1 MKRFI
6 LKSFADLRFAI
17 LLLLLIASFSII
29 GTIIEQDQ
37 ILEYYQTNYP
47 VETSIFGF
55 INWKFIIQF
64 GFDHIYKTIWFIVLL
79 IIFGCSLLSCTFLQ
93 QLPSLKIAQRCQ
105 FFRTTNQF
113 KKLKIKNRLSNK
125 LLPPFLYD
133 LLKQDYSIFHQ
144 RKIIYAYKGIIG
156 RIAPII
162 VHISMILILLGAVL
176 GAVGGFNAQEAI
188 AKSEIFS
195 IQNTLS
201 RGSFAKI
208 SNVSARA
215 NDFWITY
222 NKETT
227 INQFY
232 SNLSFLD
239 QSGNEILNKTI
250 SVNHPAKYKNITYYQ
265 TDWNILGLRIQ
276 IDNKIIQCP
285 LLSPFTSK
293 EKVWISWV
301 PLDNT
306 FTNGVT
312 VLINNLQG
320 YISLYNEKGEFLS
333 NLELNDTLLINSHP
347 CTLVDI
353 ISSTGLQIKTDPGI
367 ITIYTG
373 FGFLMLSTLISY
385 TTYSQIWILKKRNNI
400 FIGGN
405 TNRAKFEFEIE
416 FKKLINEN
424 K

>member
-1 MKRFI
+1 M
-6 LKSFADLRFAI
+6 
-17 LLLLLIASFSII
+17 
-29 GTIIEQDQ
+29 
-37 ILEYYQTNYP
+37 
-47 VETSIFGF
+47 
-55 INWKFIIQF
+55 
-64 GFDHIYKTIWFIVLL
+64 
-79 IIFGCSLLSCTFLQ
+79 
-93 QLPSLKIAQRCQ
+93 
-105 FFRTTNQF
+105 
-113 KKLKIKNRLSNK
+113 
-125 LLPPFLYD
+125 
-133 LLKQDYSIFHQ
+133 
-144 RKIIYAYKGIIG
+144 
-156 RIAPII
+156 
-162 VHISMILILLGAVL
+162 
-176 GAVGGFNAQEAI
+176 
-188 AKSEIFS
+188 
-195 IQNTLS
+195 
-201 RGSFAKI
+201 
-208 SNVSARA
+208 
-215 NDFWITY
+215 
-222 NKETT
+222 
-227 INQFY
+227 
-232 SNLSFLD
+232 D